1 MKSDSGVVLPD
12 AGAHISN
19 GENLG
24 SGKRHCSRGNAGRSR
39 SDRRH
44 DRQAGN
50 DLPLGTP
57 LAVPSREEMLLRLT
71 AFFASDTGHI
81 TLAESD
87 GAIVGLAVGQI
98 NLPGL
103 FASAPWLQIE
113 LLYVKPEARRHGVGR
128 SLLTEQSLFASA
140 AGAGYIVTQ
149 PINGSRSEQRF
160 LSRLGFTAVG
170 SRRTCETALLRRLDR
185 EGPRRGLESLIA
197 RRRTAV
203 DEVNCSIRNSARR
216 ESTPRGRPASRS
228 GG

>member
-1 MKSDSGVVLPD
+1 MID
-12 AGAHISN
+12 
-19 GENLG
+19 ET
-24 SGKRHCSRGNAGRSR
+24 
-39 SDRRH
+39 
-44 DRQAGN
+44 GN

-140 AGAGYIVTQ
+140 AGAEYIVTQ

-170 SRRTCETALLRRLDR
+170 SRRTCETALLQRRLDH

-197 RRRTAV
+197 RRRAMNERVNTPALGIPLGTDPLLEGDPRVDQAV
-203 DEVNCSIRNSARR
+203 EESSSSRQVRR
-216 ESTPRGRPASRS
+216 AELMRRPSSSVTSTR
-228 GG
+228 